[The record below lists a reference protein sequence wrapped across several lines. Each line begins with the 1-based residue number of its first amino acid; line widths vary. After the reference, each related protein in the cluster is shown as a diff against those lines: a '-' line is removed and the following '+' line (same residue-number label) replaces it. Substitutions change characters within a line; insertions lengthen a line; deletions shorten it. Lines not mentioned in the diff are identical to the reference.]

1 MSFAIILD
9 QPFGLLPKMNRI
21 VPHPSAISAVENRLL
36 SEAWAIEQEEAADAG
51 MLGYMARV
59 FVQATLPHSAKAGCE
74 YKRSNGAMSVSLLS
88 PSNIGLPYGSYP
100 RLLLCWLTTEAVR
113 TRSRKLALGHS
124 LCEFMSTLGLMS
136 TGGRWGTVNRFKDQM
151 VRLFSSSMHVTLR
164 EEWPAGFEMQAMRN
178 FMVADE
184 ATFFWSAKNPA
195 QPALW
200 GSEVI
205 LGEVF
210 YQHVVDRP
218 VPLDMRAIKALRKS
232 PLALD
237 LYAWSTHRVS
247 YLKKPTLIPWEA
259 LEGQFGGHYAL
270 TKQGRHSFKKKVLG
284 AFKKIEI
291 VYPSLRI
298 SCSPKGLLVKP
309 SATHVPRPQKGK
321 VIPKGGVQK

>member
-1 MSFAIILD
+1 VIFAIILD
-9 QPFGLLPKMNRI
+9 QPFGLSKMTRI
-21 VPHPSAISAVENRLL
+21 IPHPSAISAVENRLL
-36 SEAWAIEQEEAADAG
+36 SEAWAIEQEEAANAG

-100 RLLLCWLTTEAVR
+100 RLLLCWLTTEAVK
-113 TRSRKLALGHS
+113 TKSRKLTLGHS

-136 TGGRWGTVNRFKDQM
+136 TGGRWGTVSRFKDQM
-151 VRLFSSSMHVTLR
+151 VRLFSSSMHVILQ
-164 EEWPAGFEMQAMRN
+164 EEWPTGFDVQAMRN

-184 ATFFWSAKNPA
+184 ATLYWSNKNPI

-200 GSEVI
+200 NSEVI

-210 YQHVVDRP
+210 YKHAVHRP

-237 LYAWSTHRVS
+237 LYAWATHRVS
-247 YLKKPTLIPWEA
+247 YLKKPTLIPWTA
-259 LEGQFGGHYAL
+259 LVGQFGGDYAP
-270 TKQGRHSFKKKVLG
+270 TKQGRYKFKEKVLG

-309 SATHVPRPQKGK
+309 SATHVARPGK
-321 VIPKGGVQK
+321 EKLSPKRV